1 MKKILKKSFV
11 ILLLLVGTVSFSQT
25 KTLDSLIQR
34 IDNKDAYIVLLK
46 TVSPRINS
54 SAGTK
59 IIEIGKPATPELI
72 KALGNEHKGV
82 IAHFILSEIW
92 KDTWDESLCCQ
103 LQYQGATEIIT
114 VNNLKIYIEENQLY
128 SKLEDLKAIKEK
140 WTKLWES

>member
-1 MKKILKKSFV
+1 MKKTLKKSFV

-72 KALGNEHKGV
+72 KALGSEQKGV

-92 KDTWDESLCCQ
+92 KDTWDETLCCQ
-103 LQYQGATEIIT
+103 LQYQGITEIIT